1 MTREIWTDQELR
13 EATGKVREVLLGA
26 VPPPSQ
32 CLHEFSLPFQTGIEE
47 MKRKKNKHKAGMSVL
62 TKIAAILLVVML
74 GTGVWAHVSPD
85 SWAAVQS
92 WVEECYENSVIYRF
106 LNPEPA
112 GMASLNSE
120 PVEGGKRHIGWLPDG
135 YKESDDMM
143 WADVE
148 MTKYVNED
156 GDAIY
161 LSLFSASDSAFS
173 SLQADDSGT
182 YVLVGGIPGVFIAGE
197 SDQNELTWVANDG
210 QFGYWISSTLP
221 METIIKMAKSIY

>member
-1 MTREIWTDQELR
+1 
-13 EATGKVREVLLGA
+13 
-26 VPPPSQ
+26 
-32 CLHEFSLPFQTGIEE
+32 
-47 MKRKKNKHKAGMSVL
+47 
-62 TKIAAILLVVML
+62 
-74 GTGVWAHVSPD
+74 
-85 SWAAVQS
+85 
-92 WVEECYENSVIYRF
+92 
-106 LNPEPA
+106 
-112 GMASLNSE
+112 
-120 PVEGGKRHIGWLPDG
+120 
-135 YKESDDMM
+135 MM